1 MFRIFFYEHYF
12 ESGMLNKQIHKIA
25 QEGARNHGLLNMS
38 VVEFFKDIDIL
49 KPSIKE
55 QEKIAAFLNEIDN
68 QIQAV
73 TSQLKQTKKFKKGV
87 LQQMFV

>member
-1 MFRIFFYEHYF
+1 
-12 ESGMLNKQIHKIA
+12 MLTIYI
-25 QEGARNHGLLNMS
+25 LNMS